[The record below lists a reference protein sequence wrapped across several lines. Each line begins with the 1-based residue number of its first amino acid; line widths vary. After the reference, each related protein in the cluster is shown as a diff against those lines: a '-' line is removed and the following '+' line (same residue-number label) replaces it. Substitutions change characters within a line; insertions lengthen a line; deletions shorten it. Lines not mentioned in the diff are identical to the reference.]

1 MTYVIKVIYFGA
13 ILGALA
19 AGCATVQDPG
29 QAGFLSDYSNLEEI
43 DENQLLYD
51 SGNMG
56 NYSKFIIEP
65 IAMLYRQPEEKRIF
79 SDEELEGLQAHFKTA
94 IIEALTEDDGFQVVE
109 LAGPGT
115 ARIHLGITDVD
126 DTIGALNVTI
136 YTKITGAGLG
146 GAAMEGEVLDSVT
159 GEQLAAAS
167 RWGSGSR
174 ILRAGFTHT
183 GDAKIL
189 YGPLGEGP
197 LQENR
202 RRARTLIRKL

>member
-1 MTYVIKVIYFGA
+1 MMMQLIKVISFGRYSRCP
-13 ILGALA
+13 
-19 AGCATVQDPG
+19 GCGLRNGSGPRARR
-29 QAGFLSDYSNLEEI
+29 GFLSDYSKLEEI
-43 DENQLLYD
+43 DANQLLYD

-79 SDEELEGLQAHFKTA
+79 DDEELEGLQAHFKTA

-115 ARIHLGITDVD
+115 ARIHLGITAVD
-126 DTIGALNVTI
+126 DTIGALNISI

-146 GAAMEGEVLDSVT
+146 GAAFEGEVVDSIT
-159 GEQLAAAS
+159 GEQIAAVS

-174 ILRAGFTHT
+174 YLRAGFTHT

-189 YGPLGEGP
+189 MDRGRSTSGRESTK
-197 LQENR
+197 
-202 RRARTLIRKL
+202 RTGASS

>member
-1 MTYVIKVIYFGA
+1 MTQLIKIISFGA

-19 AGCATVQDPG
+19 VGCATVQDPG

-43 DENQLLYD
+43 DANHLVYD
-51 SGNMG
+51 SGHLG
-56 NYSKFIIEP
+56 NYSMFIIDP

-79 SDEELEGLQAHFKTA
+79 DDEELEDLQAHFKTA
-94 IIEALTEDDGFQVVE
+94 VIEALTEDDGFQVVE

-115 ARIHLGITDVD
+115 ARIHVGITDVD
-126 DTIGALNVTI
+126 DTIGVLNISI

-146 GAAMEGEVLDSVT
+146 GAAFEGEVVDSIT
-159 GEQLAAAS
+159 GEQIAAVS

-189 YGPLGEGP
+189 MDRWAKSLRVRIDEAHG
-197 LQENR
+197 R
-202 RRARTLIRKL
+202 

>member
-1 MTYVIKVIYFGA
+1 MTLVMKVICFGA
-13 ILGALA
+13 ALGVLA

-29 QAGFLSDYSNLEEI
+29 QAGFLSDYSKLEEI
-43 DENQLLYD
+43 KENHLVYD
-51 SGNMG
+51 SGNLG

-65 IAMLYRQPEEKRIF
+65 VAMLYRQPEEKRIF
-79 SDEELEGLQAHFKTA
+79 SDEELEDLQVHFKTA
-94 IIEALTEDDGFQVVE
+94 VIEALTEDDGFPVVE
-109 LAGPGT
+109 VAGPGT
-115 ARIHLGITDVD
+115 ARLRIGITAVD

-146 GAAMEGEVLDSVT
+146 GAAMEGEVVDSMT
-159 GEQLAAAS
+159 GEQIAAVS

-189 YGPLGEGP
+189 M
-197 LQENR
+197 NR
-202 RRARTLIRKL
+202 WAKDLRKRLDDAHGR